1 MATTA
6 CYTGEEPAPPNGDKL
21 VGSDRVLAVLT
32 ELAGHPEGVAL
43 EEIARALPCPKS
55 TAHRA
60 LAALRRA
67 GFAVQDGRGHYVLG
81 DKFLRIAF
89 THYEGRP
96 DHLRMYDTLRALVDE
111 YHETVHYSVLDG
123 RNVVYRAKVD
133 PPAGAVRLTSVIG
146 GTNPAHATATGKLLL
161 SYRLRDEMAVRQWVE
176 AGPLERRTDKTKVT
190 AEELHREFT
199 DIRTLGYAMDDQESE
214 VGVNCLAVPVF
225 LGLPTIP
232 SGAVSISAVAYR
244 TPLETLIEQVPRIQR
259 LVDGQRPI

>member
-1 MATTA
+1 MATVDSGA
-6 CYTGEEPAPPNGDKL
+6 GESPALANDKL

-32 ELAGHPEGVAL
+32 ELAAHPEGAAL
-43 EEIARALPCPKS
+43 EEIARAVPCPKS

-67 GFAVQDGRGHYVLG
+67 GFAVQDGRGRYVLG

-89 THYEGRP
+89 MHYEARP
-96 DHLRMYDTLRALVDE
+96 DHLRVQDTLRALVDE

-146 GTNPAHATATGKLLL
+146 GTNPAHATAAGKLLL
-161 SYRLRDEMAVRQWVE
+161 SYRLRDEMAVRQWAE
-176 AGPLERRTDKTKVT
+176 AGPLERRTNKTKVT
-190 AEELHREFT
+190 VEELHREFT
-199 DIRTLGYAMDDQESE
+199 DIRALGYALDDQESE

-244 TPLETLIEQVPRIQR
+244 TPLETLIDQTPRIRR
-259 LVDGQRPI
+259 LIDSHGAI